1 MQEIATIDK
10 LDIIQS
16 SMSFVLPFGYDR
28 KSKKDIIGTLSENGY
43 TYFKMNQASDFHNYY
58 GENIIVEGKELEQY
72 FLPYI
77 GQKLFPDSPAQKG
90 FHRFGISIMKSF
102 QLQIRKSILPFTI
115 QSVDITLAPFGI
127 AFMTIRVELD
137 DHVHELTDV
146 LDFMHHFRTVEPIL
160 KEEKGAKVHVVDS
173 GQQLS
178 VHGLLFE
185 VLCPFLKS
193 YLTEEDQLKG
203 YFGTLPYFEDERMYT
218 SAYLVSCEGASIT
231 DTHLYRMGALD
242 GRSPDGEAFMSAHN
256 PAYIRGILDQ
266 TLHDR
271 WAPYTYTVITE
282 HAYITVTNRPP
293 EEMDRELSQFMG
305 THYHNFLLHYFY
317 KIMLLR
323 VAFEYSQLDWKRD
336 DEYVK
341 SLIKLITLF
350 SSWYYFQEVSTRSE
364 GKELSRMFRQ
374 SFSIGQLFEEVNNT
388 LHELYKNQESINSD
402 RMNMLLFALTVFTV
416 ISGIYGMNLVI
427 KDWETSASWKAFQ
440 QYNFYEWIALV
451 TAISGIGLSTYLIGS
466 TIGKIVIKRLRNR
479 KAESRL

>member
-1 MQEIATIDK
+1 MQEITAIDK
-10 LDIIQS
+10 LDIMQS

-28 KSKKDIIGTLSENGY
+28 KRKNDIIETLLENDF
-43 TYFKMNQASDFHNYY
+43 TYFKIDQPSDTHHYY
-58 GENIIVEGKELEQY
+58 GMDITVEGKELEQY
-72 FLPYI
+72 FLPYV
-77 GQKLFPDSPAQKG
+77 GQKLFPDTPTQQG
-90 FHRFGISIMKSF
+90 FHRFSISIMKPF
-102 QLQIRKSILPFTI
+102 RLQIRKSLLPFTI

-137 DHVHELTDV
+137 GHVHELTDV

-160 KEEKGAKVHVVDS
+160 KEEKGATVHFPDS
-173 GQQLS
+173 GEQLS
-178 VHGLLFE
+178 VHDLLFD
-185 VLCPFLKS
+185 VLCPFLKR
-193 YLTEEDQLKG
+193 YFREEEHLNG
-203 YFGTLPYFEDERMYT
+203 YFGSLPYFEDERMYA
-218 SAYLVSCEGASIT
+218 SAYLISREGALIT
-231 DTHLYRMGALD
+231 DNHLYRMGALD
-242 GRSPDGEAFMSAHN
+242 GRSPDGEAFVSAHN
-256 PAYIRGILDQ
+256 PAYIRRVLDH

-293 EEMDRELSQFMG
+293 DEMDRELSQFMG
-305 THYHNFLLHYFY
+305 THYYNFLLHYFY

-323 VAFEYSQLDWKRD
+323 LAFEYSQLNWKQD
-336 DEYVK
+336 NEYVK

-364 GKELSRMFRQ
+364 GKELSIMFRQ
-374 SFSIGQLFEEVNNT
+374 SFSIDQLFDDVNNT

-427 KDWETSASWKAFQ
+427 KDWESSAGWKALQ

-451 TAISGIGLSTYLIGS
+451 TALSGIGLSIYLIGS
-466 TIGKIVIKRLRNR
+466 TIGKIVIKKLRNR